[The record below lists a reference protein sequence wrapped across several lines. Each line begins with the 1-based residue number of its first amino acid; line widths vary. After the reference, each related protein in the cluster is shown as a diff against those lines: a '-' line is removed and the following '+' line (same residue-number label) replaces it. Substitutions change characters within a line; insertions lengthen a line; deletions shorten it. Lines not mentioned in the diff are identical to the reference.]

1 MAERSLTT
9 YKAKRDFAETPEPK
23 DRGKSRGGLFVV
35 QHHWATRE
43 HYDFRLELDG
53 VLLSWAVT
61 RGPSFD
67 PADKRLA
74 VRTEDHPLSYGGFEG
89 LIPQGNYGAGTVLL
103 WDSGTWKPLDSDP
116 RQALAKGALKFTLNG
131 KRLEGRWALIRMRTE
146 GKRENWLLIKERDEY
161 AAKGVS
167 LEDFAESILSGKTR
181 EEIENNRPATRRRT
195 ARKSPPKTWNPPT
208 KRAASK
214 TAARPASTAGRAS
227 QRLPPFIP
235 PMLCELHDEP
245 PPGAGWLHETKYDGY
260 RIEAAVDGARV
271 RLYTR
276 EGLDWTKRFPAIAE
290 AFARLNLRRTLIDGE
305 AVVFDRQGLSDFA
318 ALVKALKEDTQSIN
332 FAAFDILVSNGKDIR
347 HKPLT
352 FRKEEL
358 ADVLK
363 NADSKILRISS
374 FIEADGRRVFDKAVE
389 MGAEGIVSKRAASL
403 YESHRSGNWIKI
415 KTARREDFIIVGYKP
430 SERRQF
436 SSLLAAAETP
446 YGLEFVGG
454 VGTGFNNDELADILE
469 RLRPLRLKTR
479 PSMKAIERAPRKA
492 VWVEPVLRAEVKF
505 HGWTADGQLRHARF
519 LGWREDRKTA
529 KGKNMARKT
538 PSQTGKPVRSAG
550 TTAPRRS
557 AKLGAV
563 PASITHPD
571 RAVFP
576 DVGLTKGDIASY
588 YAAVADRMM
597 PHLDGRPISFV
608 RAPDGLAG
616 QKFFQRH
623 QLAGMSAGI
632 KLVPDPDRE
641 HEDFVAI
648 ASPEGLLTAAQFGVI
663 EIHGW
668 GARLPK
674 LHNPDRIVLDLD
686 PDPAVPFTSV
696 REAAFELRDLLAGIE
711 LESFAMITGGKG
723 IHLVVPLD
731 ASQEWDVITDF
742 ADGIAQGLA
751 SADPD
756 RYIATASKEKRKNRI
771 YVDWLRNRLTAS
783 AIMPWSLRAKPNA
796 SVAVPVTWPELR
808 KFDRADEFTLLTAPD
823 RKDPWT
829 TKFFTVKQR
838 IDEKVLAFLK
848 AGGGT
853 AAGKGKKR
861 TGKA

>member
-1 MAERSLTT
+1 MAERSLAT
-9 YKAKRDFAETPEPK
+9 YKSKRDFSKTPEPR

-89 LIPQGNYGAGTVLL
+89 LIPEGNYGAGTVLL
-103 WDSGTWKPLDSDP
+103 WDSGAWEPLDPDP
-116 RQALAKGALKFTLNG
+116 RQALAKGALKFTLDG
-131 KRLEGRWALIRMRTE
+131 KRLKGRWALIRMRTE

-181 EEIENNRPATRRRT
+181 EEIENNRPAARRRT
-195 ARKSPPKTWNPPT
+195 APKTQAARKPKT
-208 KRAASK
+208 KRAAL
-214 TAARPASTAGRAS
+214 TAGRPAAG
-227 QRLPPFIP
+227 RGFKNLPAFIP

-245 PPGAGWLHETKYDGY
+245 PPGPAWLHETKYDGY
-260 RIEAAVDGARV
+260 RIEAAVNGARV

-276 EGLDWTKRFPAIAE
+276 EGLDWTKRFPAVAE
-290 AFARLNLRRTLIDGE
+290 AFARLNLNGSLIDGE
-305 AVVFDRQGLSDFA
+305 AVVFDSQGLSDFA
-318 ALVKALKEDTQSIN
+318 ALVKALKDDPQSIS
-332 FAAFDILVSNGKDIR
+332 FAAFDILISNGKDIR
-347 HKPLT
+347 GKPLT
-352 FRKEEL
+352 FRKQEL

-363 NADSKILRISS
+363 NADGRILRISS

-389 MGAEGIVSKRAASL
+389 MGAEGIVSKRAESR

-415 KTARREDFIIVGYKP
+415 KTARRDDFIIAGYKP

-469 RLRPLRLKTR
+469 RLRPLRLKSR
-479 PSMKAIERAPRKA
+479 PAMKAIERAPRKA

-519 LGWREDRKTA
+519 LGWREDRKPA
-529 KGKNMARKT
+529 KGKKMVRK
-538 PSQTGKPVRSAG
+538 PASQTGKPARSAG
-550 TTAPRRS
+550 KRS
-557 AKLGAV
+557 TKLRGV

-571 RAVFP
+571 RVVFP

-588 YAAVADRMM
+588 YTAVADRMM
-597 PHLDGRPISFV
+597 PHLEGRPISFV

-632 KLVPDPDRE
+632 QLVPDPDGE
-641 HEDFVAI
+641 HEDFIAI
-648 ASPEGLLTAAQFGVI
+648 ESSEGLLTAAQFGVI

-668 GARLPK
+668 GARLPN
-674 LHNPDRIVLDLD
+674 LRNPI
-686 PDPAVPFTSV
+686 ASSSTSIPI
-696 REAAFELRDLLAGIE
+696 RPYPSLLFAMQR
-711 LESFAMITGGKG
+711 LSFAISS
-723 IHLVVPLD
+723 P
-731 ASQEWDVITDF
+731 AS
-742 ADGIAQGLA
+742 
-751 SADPD
+751 S
-756 RYIATASKEKRKNRI
+756 
-771 YVDWLRNRLTAS
+771 
-783 AIMPWSLRAKPNA
+783 
-796 SVAVPVTWPELR
+796 
-808 KFDRADEFTLLTAPD
+808 
-823 RKDPWT
+823 
-829 TKFFTVKQR
+829 
-838 IDEKVLAFLK
+838 LK
-848 AGGGT
+848 ALP
-853 AAGKGKKR
+853 
-861 TGKA
+861 

>member
-1 MAERSLTT
+1 MAERSLAT
-9 YKAKRDFAETPEPK
+9 YKAKRDFSKTPEPK
-23 DRGKSRGGLFVV
+23 GRGRSRGGLFVV

-67 PADKRLA
+67 PAEKRLA
-74 VRTEDHPLSYGGFEG
+74 VRTEDHPLSYGDFEG
-89 LIPQGNYGAGTVLL
+89 MIPEGNYGAGTVLL
-103 WDSGTWKPLDSDP
+103 WDSGNWEPLDPDP
-116 RQALAKGALKFTLNG
+116 HQALTKGVLKFTLDG
-131 KRLEGRWALIRMRTE
+131 KRLKGRWALVRMRTE

-167 LEDFAESILSGKTR
+167 LENFAESVLSGKTR
-181 EEIENNRPATRRRT
+181 EEIENNRPAARHRAARKTPAELSKPPTRR
-195 ARKSPPKTWNPPT
+195 AP
-208 KRAASK
+208 SK
-214 TAARPASTAGRAS
+214 TNARPAETTDRAS
-227 QRLPPFIP
+227 QGLPPFVP

-260 RIEAAVDGARV
+260 RIEAAVNDARV

-276 EGLDWTKRFPAIAE
+276 EGLDWTKRFPAVAE
-290 AFARLNLRRTLIDGE
+290 AFASLNLRRCLIDGE

-318 ALVKALKEDTQSIN
+318 ALVKALKEDPQSIS
-332 FAAFDILVSNGKDIR
+332 FAAFDILISKGKDIR
-347 HKPLT
+347 GKPLT
-352 FRKEEL
+352 YRKQEL

-363 NADSKILRISS
+363 NVDGRILRMSS
-374 FIEADGRRVFDKAVE
+374 FIEADGKRVFDKAVE
-389 MGAEGIVSKRAASL
+389 MGAEGIVSKRAASR
-403 YESHRSGNWIKI
+403 YDSHRSGNWIKV

-454 VGTGFNNDELADILE
+454 VGTGFNRDELADILE
-469 RLRPLRLKTR
+469 RLRPLRLKSR

-492 VWVEPVLRAEVKF
+492 VWVRPVLRAEVKF

-519 LGWREDRKTA
+519 LGWREDRKPA
-529 KGKNMARKT
+529 KGKKMARKT
-538 PSQTGKPVRSAG
+538 ALQTSKPVRSASS
-550 TTAPRRS
+550 TARRS
-557 AKLGAV
+557 AKLRAV
-563 PASITHPD
+563 PASITHAD
-571 RAVFP
+571 RVVFP
-576 DVGLTKGDIASY
+576 EIGLTKGDVASY

-597 PHLDGRPISFV
+597 PHLEGRPISFV

-632 KLVPDPDRE
+632 RLVPDPDRE
-641 HEDFVAI
+641 HEDFVSI
-648 ASPEGLLTAAQFGVI
+648 ANPEGLITAAQFGVI

-674 LHNPDRIVLDLD
+674 LRNPDRLVLDLD
-686 PDPAVPFTSV
+686 PDPAVPFASV
-696 REAAFELRDLLAGIE
+696 RDAAFELRDLFAGIE

-723 IHLVVPLD
+723 IHVIVPLD
-731 ASQEWDVITDF
+731 ASQQWDVITDF
-742 ADGIAQGLA
+742 AEGIAQGLA
-751 SADPD
+751 AADPD
-756 RYIATASKEKRKNRI
+756 RFIATASKEKRKNRI

-796 SVAVPVTWPELR
+796 SAAVPVTWPELR
-808 KFDRADEFTLLTAPD
+808 KLDRADGFTLLAAPD

-829 TKFFTVKQR
+829 AKFFTVKQR
-838 IDEKVLAFLK
+838 VDEKVLAFLK
-848 AGGGT
+848 AGGGM
-853 AAGKGKKR
+853 AAGRGKKR

>member
-1 MAERSLTT
+1 MAERSLAT
-9 YKAKRDFAETPEPK
+9 YKAKRNFSETPEPK

-89 LIPQGNYGAGTVLL
+89 LIPEGNYGAGTVLL
-103 WDSGTWKPLDSDP
+103 WDSGTWEPLDPDP
-116 RQALAKGALKFTLNG
+116 RQALAKGALKFTLAG
-131 KRLEGRWALIRMRTE
+131 KRLKGRWALIRMRTE

-161 AAKGVS
+161 AAKGIS
-167 LEDFAESILSGKTR
+167 LEDYAESILSGRTR
-181 EEIENNRPATRRRT
+181 EEIENNRPAARRRT
-195 ARKSPPKTWNPPT
+195 ARNTSPARKPDA
-208 KRAASK
+208 KRAAL
-214 TAARPASTAGRAS
+214 TAARPAAIATRAS
-227 QRLPPFIP
+227 KNLPAFIP

-260 RIEAAVDGARV
+260 RIEAAVNGARV

-276 EGLDWTKRFPAIAE
+276 EGLDWTKRFPAVAE
-290 AFARLNLRRTLIDGE
+290 AFALLNLRRSLIDGE
-305 AVVFDRQGLSDFA
+305 AVVFDKQGLSDFT
-318 ALVKALKEDTQSIN
+318 ALVKALKNDPQSIS
-332 FAAFDILVSNGKDIR
+332 FAAFDILISDGKDIR
-347 HKPLT
+347 GKPLT
-352 FRKEEL
+352 FRKQQL
-358 ADVLK
+358 ADALK
-363 NADSKILRISS
+363 NADGDILRISS

-389 MGAEGIVSKRAASL
+389 MGAEGIVCKRAASR
-403 YESHRSGNWIKI
+403 YEPHRSGNWIKV
-415 KTARREDFIIVGYKP
+415 KTARRDDFIIVGYKP

-454 VGTGFNNDELADILE
+454 VGTGFNADELADILE
-469 RLRPLRLKTR
+469 KLRPLRLKMR
-479 PSMKAIERAPRKA
+479 PAMKAIERAPRTA

-519 LGWREDRKTA
+519 LGWREDRTPA

-538 PSQTGKPVRSAG
+538 ASQARKPVRSSDS
-550 TTAPRRS
+550 TPRRS
-557 AKLGAV
+557 AKLRAV

-571 RAVFP
+571 RMVFS
-576 DVGLTKGDIASY
+576 DVGVTKGDIASY

-597 PHLDGRPISFV
+597 PHLQGRPISFV

-632 KLVPDPDRE
+632 KLVPDPDGE

-648 ASPEGLLTAAQFGVI
+648 DSAEGLLTAAQFGVI

-674 LHNPDRIVLDLD
+674 LRNPDRLVLDLD
-686 PDPAVPFTSV
+686 PDPAVPFASV
-696 REAAFELRDLLAGIE
+696 RDAAFELRDLFTGIE

-723 IHLVVPLD
+723 VHVIVPLD
-731 ASQEWDVITDF
+731 GSQKWDVITGF
-742 ADGIAQGLA
+742 AEGIAQGLA

-783 AIMPWSLRAKPNA
+783 AIMPWSVRAKPNA

-808 KFDRADEFTLLTAPD
+808 KLDRADEYTLLTAPD

-838 IDEKVLAFLK
+838 IDEKVIAFLK
-848 AGGGT
+848 SGGGT
-853 AAGKGKKR
+853 AAGRGKRKR
-861 TGKA
+861 N